1 LSERPRSEL
10 RAAGTIR
17 TFAHRFAYVGLIV
30 AAGALMMLGKADTVL
45 MEKLR
50 LRIVDTT
57 APILDVLSRPV
68 DVVTHTV
75 EQVHGWLAIHD
86 ENTRL
91 REDRARLM
99 QWQTVAR
106 RLEAENAALK
116 QLLHFVPEPEGRFV
130 TARVVADSGGAF
142 AHSLLLGAGVRDGV
156 GKGQPV
162 VSDEA
167 LVGRIAGVARH
178 SARVLLITDLNSRI
192 PVFVGPAR
200 TRAILAGDNS
210 ATPKLV
216 YLAPEAVVSTGDLI
230 STSGHAGVFPAGIPV
245 GVVKSVGDGEIRVK
259 PYVDR
264 ERLEYLRVIDYGLTG
279 ILGEPLDADPAAVS
293 AVDTPKDALSSQGGV
308 EP

>member
-1 LSERPRSEL
+1 MSERPRSEL
-10 RAAGTIR
+10 RAAGAVR

-30 AAGALMMLGKADTVL
+30 AAGALMMLGKADAVL
-45 MEKLR
+45 VERFR
-50 LRIVDTT
+50 LRIIDTT

-86 ENTRL
+86 ENARL

-116 QLLHFVPEPEGRFV
+116 QLLHFVPEHEVRFV
-130 TARVVADSGGAF
+130 TGRVVADSGGAF
-142 AHSLLLGAGVRDGV
+142 AHSLLLSAGLRDGV

-167 LVGRIAGVARH
+167 LVGRIAGVARR
-178 SARVLLITDLNSRI
+178 SARVLLLTDLNSRI
-192 PVFVGPAR
+192 PVFVGPTR
-200 TRAILAGDNS
+200 TRAILAGDNT
-210 ATPKLV
+210 AKPKLV
-216 YLAPEAVVSTGDLI
+216 YLAPDTVVSPGDLI
-230 STSGHAGVFPAGIPV
+230 TTSGHAGVFPAGIPV
-245 GVVKSVGDGEIRVK
+245 GVVKSVGDGEIRAK

-279 ILGEPLDADPAAVS
+279 ILGEPMDAVPAVPAAS
-293 AVDTPKDALSSQGGV
+293 DAPIDAPNSQGGV
-308 EP
+308 AP

>member
-1 LSERPRSEL
+1 
-10 RAAGTIR
+10 
-17 TFAHRFAYVGLIV
+17 
-30 AAGALMMLGKADTVL
+30 MMLGKADAVL
-45 MEKLR
+45 VEKLR
-50 LRIVDTT
+50 LRIIDAT

-75 EQVHGWLAIHD
+75 EQAHDWMAIHD
-86 ENTRL
+86 ENERL

-142 AHSLLLGAGVRDGV
+142 AHSLLLSAGLRDGV
-156 GKGQPV
+156 DKGHPV

-192 PVFVGPAR
+192 PVFVGPTR
-200 TRAILAGDNS
+200 TRAILAGDNTS
-210 ATPKLV
+210 RPKLV
-216 YLAPEAVVSTGDLI
+216 YLAPEAVVSPGDLI
-230 STSGHAGVFPAGIPV
+230 ATSGHAGVFPSGIPV
-245 GVVKSVGDGEIRVK
+245 GIVNSVGDGEIRVK
-259 PYVDR
+259 PYLER

-279 ILGEPLDADPAAVS
+279 ILGGPPAAAPVAVPNAADPKEVAG
-293 AVDTPKDALSSQGGV
+293 SQEGT